1 MDFTTYQQKSRETAI
16 YKSELKLLYPA
27 LGLAGE
33 AGEVCEKIK
42 KIYRDKD
49 GDMSSNDRLDIRK
62 ELGDVLWYISQI
74 ACDIDVT
81 LASVATANLEKLRV
95 RKENGTLGGSGDDR

>member
-16 YKSELKLLYPA
+16 YKNELKVLYPA

-49 GDMSSNDRLDIRK
+49 GDMSSDDRLAIRK
-62 ELGDVLWYISQI
+62 ELGDVLWYISQL

-95 RKENGTLGGSGDDR
+95 RKENGTLQGSGDDR

>member
-16 YKSELKLLYPA
+16 YKNELKLLYPA

>member
-49 GDMSSNDRLDIRK
+49 GEMSSNDRLDIRK
-62 ELGDVLWYISQI
+62 ELGDLVYQSDCL
-74 ACDIDVT
+74 
-81 LASVATANLEKLRV
+81 
-95 RKENGTLGGSGDDR
+95 

>member
-49 GDMSSNDRLDIRK
+49 GEMSSNDRLDIRK
-62 ELGDVLWYISQI
+62 ELGDVLWYISQM

-95 RKENGTLGGSGDDR
+95 RKENGTLHGSGDDR

>member
-49 GDMSSNDRLDIRK
+49 GEMSSNDRLDIRK

>member
-49 GDMSSNDRLDIRK
+49 GEMSSNDRLDIRK

-81 LASVATANLEKLRV
+81 LASVATATLEKLRV
-95 RKENGTLGGSGDDR
+95 RKENGTLHGSGDDR

>member
-16 YKSELKLLYPA
+16 YKNELKVLYPA

-49 GDMSSNDRLDIRK
+49 GDMSSNDRLAIRK
-62 ELGDVLWYISQI
+62 ELGDVLWYISQL

-95 RKENGTLGGSGDDR
+95 RKENGTLQGSGDDR

>member
-16 YKSELKLLYPA
+16 YKNELKLLYPA

-49 GDMSSNDRLDIRK
+49 GEMSSNDRLDIRK